1 MSSPI
6 SGFTA
11 IPNPQMLAFMPI
23 QSYLMMYFAG
33 SGWQYGKRKISA
45 MSNEQFN
52 KLTPEDLLA
61 QHSIELKNMLPTLN
75 KTLND
80 VTPLVK
86 TLIIQYGDFIKEA
99 LHAIGPAIEAL
110 LKPTNAQDIYNSQF
124 GITPI
129 RYDPG
134 PQFEKL
140 GKASPEDIAKIQKA
154 LDDAIASLG
163 YTPGTQTTLGPGY
176 IPPNRLPGK
185 DPKLTQ
191 EEFKQTFGLQ
201 KDPIVH
207 EKPGGRRKRPAG
219 QSQFMER
226 FRLIQFI
233 AKKAQEMRAV
243 KSGRTQS
250 SRIIIKNLTRQWN
263 DAKGA
268 LHTLLTRYEFKT
280 SSRYNIKY
288 KITKTGKV
296 AKF

>member
-52 KLTPEDLLA
+52 KLTPEELLK

-75 KTLND
+75 KSLND

-86 TLIIQYGDFIKEA
+86 TLILQYGDFIKEA
-99 LHAIGPAIEAL
+99 LRAIGPAIEAL
-110 LKPTNAQDIYNSQF
+110 LKPASAQDIYNSQF
-124 GITPI
+124 GLTDI
-129 RYDPG
+129 RYTPDQDRIIGTPG
-134 PQFEKL
+134 QAEL
-140 GKASPEDIAKIQKA
+140 DAKIKA
-154 LDDAIASLG
+154 LVEEHLK
-163 YTPGTQTTLGPGY
+163 YTPGGQTTLGPGY
-176 IPPNRLPGK
+176 
-185 DPKLTQ
+185 DATHPKPKPQKILTP
-191 EEFKQTFGLQ
+191 EKFEQTFGKQ
-201 KDPIVH
+201 DKDPIVH

-233 AKKAQEMRAV
+233 AKKAKEMRLMT
-243 KSGRTQS
+243 SGRTAS
-250 SRIIIKNLTRQWN
+250 ARAKIKNLRRQWN

-280 SSRYNIKY
+280 GSRYNVKY

-296 AKF
+296 TLA

>member
-52 KLTPEDLLA
+52 KLTPGDLLE

-75 KTLND
+75 KSLRD
-80 VTPLVK
+80 VTPLVGV
-86 TLIIQYGDFIKEA
+86 LIEQYGAFIREA
-99 LHAIGPAIEAL
+99 IKAVGPAIEAL
-110 LKPTNAQDIYNSQF
+110 LKPASAQDIYNSQF
-124 GITPI
+124 GLTDVRYTPDQDRLI
-129 RYDPG
+129 GTPG
-134 PQFEKL
+134 QKEL
-140 GKASPEDIAKIQKA
+140 DDKIKA
-154 LDDAIASLG
+154 LVEEHLK
-163 YTPGTQTTLGPGY
+163 YTPGGQTTLGPGY
-176 IPPNRLPGK
+176 AVTHPKPIIT
-185 DPKLTQ
+185 PKLSPIDF
-191 EEFKQTFGLQ
+191 EKTFGKQ
-201 KDPIVH
+201 DKDPIVH
-207 EKPGGRRKRPAG
+207 EKPGGRRQRPAG

-233 AKKAQEMRAV
+233 AKKAKEMRLMT
-243 KSGRTQS
+243 SGRTAS
-250 SRIIIKNLTRQWN
+250 ARAKIKNLRRQWN

-268 LHTLLTRYEFKT
+268 LHALLLRYEFKT

-288 KITKTGKV
+288 KITSTGKV
-296 AKF
+296 VKL